1 MLRTQYFIY
10 SSFLCAWI
18 IEGEFLINEQE
29 EQQSHDDEGE
39 GMMME

>member
-10 SSFLCAWI
+10 SSFLCASI

-29 EQQSHDDEGE
+29 EQSHDDEGE